1 MTPTQ
6 YYFPYFFHLDTFNK
20 ELRPFGLAASVTFNS
35 KTEMP
40 DMLMLTKKGSPDV
53 LYSIPFG
60 ATLMVQGDNLL
71 YWKTDYDFLDIS
83 QVQLD
88 DIANTTKHLN
98 ERIDLLKFKIGHN
111 EFATDLDLRDFVTFV
126 RKEDL
131 TYQLDYYERF
141 VIVVI
146 NNHHINIILFDWFNK
161 TGGDYGYVWPA
172 TARIENS
179 KLYGQG
185 MRMANFTVEL
195 DGGLPITGACHYTG

>member
-6 YYFPYFFHLDTFNK
+6 YYFPYFFQLDDFNK
-20 ELRPFGLAASVTFNS
+20 EVKPFGLAAFVTNDS

-40 DMLMLTKKGSPDV
+40 DKLLVTKKGSHDV
-53 LYSIPFG
+53 LLSIPFG
-60 ATLMVQGDNLL
+60 ATLMVQGNKLF
-71 YWKTDYDFLDIS
+71 YWKTDYDLLDIT

-88 DIANTTKHLN
+88 DTTTTQKQLN

-111 EFATDLDLRDFVTFV
+111 ELATALDIRNFVTFV

-131 TYQLDYYERF
+131 TYQQDYYERF

-146 NNHHINIILFDWFNK
+146 NNNNISIIPFDWLNK

-172 TARIENS
+172 TARMDKNRI
-179 KLYGQG
+179 YGQG
-185 MRMANFTVEL
+185 MRMANFMVEL
-195 DGGLPITGACHYTG
+195 DQASL